1 MTRTTTNTTF
11 TGGNTTRIER
21 TTRRAT
27 STNVNTVLV
36 SSGDEKYI
44 RSRNVSFFGTLFRP
58 LARHYQFL
66 DNHSNLDFIP
76 KLIEI
81 ANSNTLDNY
90 GSSNGAFQKG
100 ETVRVYNDGK
110 RIGTFRLAASNHKEG
125 NFNSPSLTYT
135 TNPYVTSESIPSGY
149 SQSSKTINIDLNA
162 LSSEA
167 QGSFSGYVEK
177 GAKIVGQTSGAIAY
191 VKDLR
196 LISDIN
202 GTLFGSFFIKNPHIN
217 PAPNPRILTGKK
229 TFRLSSSSTNQTP
242 LPGSTLVSAGD
253 ATYTARGTFRE
264 LQRVTTTTTTITTS
278 ATRINTRRARRVDP
292 LAQTFTVGRDIEAP
306 DFSGDN
312 DDDNGVFLTEVDL
325 FFASKPAGNEPVTV
339 EIRSVELGTP
349 TLNRIAEGKTL
360 SPSEVNISANAETPT
375 RVTFD
380 QPIYLPPGQ
389 EYALVLLAPNSDQY
403 EVWTAKMGEKTIE
416 TKDLPNSQAIKYSR
430 QFAMGSL
437 FKSQNGSTW
446 TPAQES
452 DLKFKLY
459 KAKFTANTG
468 IAHFGNPPLDS
479 SNGYIPT
486 LQENA
491 ITALPK
497 NVTLGITTI
506 TSSDPLVNILTA
518 GRRIA
523 GVGNSFGIIAGAGSS
538 ASTLTVTNGGS
549 NYTNRTN
556 SATTNVFG
564 SGSGLTVDITQTAGV
579 ITGITVNNPGTGY
592 ATGDV
597 VSIVNSSGETGR
609 DAVITVTA
617 SGNIDTL
624 YLTNV
629 QGSIPTGDL
638 VYYDTDTTQVSLAN
652 TDVLSSTEDG
662 GIFSGNYLQVEHF
675 NHGMYANNN
684 KLILNDIISDTA
696 PTTLTEQLSATTGGS
711 GTIQVEDSSIFETFE
726 GQGVNSVNIGYVK
739 IGDEVIGY
747 STATSNQL
755 TIDTRGV
762 EGVVETHE
770 IGDQIMKYEFNG
782 ISLRRINGIVYDI
795 SDTGI
800 ESDSY
805 FIEVDRSATS
815 TIEGKAIGLNRA
827 TDGAYPQVSFGTEL
841 IGGGT
846 EIKASENIMF
856 NRINPRFNII
866 SPGKETSVSSNIR
879 TTTGTSISGSEVSFN
894 LQNSVETV
902 IPNQENDL
910 NSVRIVCSRANELN
924 QSAFN
929 NVSGKRSFNSTV
941 TLNTTNENLSPMILL
956 NDSVVEF
963 ISDNINRPVT
973 NYVTDSSANSRNN
986 DPHESVYVSNLISL
1000 TKPASSLK
1008 VILDA
1013 YRPDPADIRVLY
1025 SLVRED
1031 SVGVE
1036 QEFELFPGFNN
1047 LESTSEG
1054 SLKVVNSSLND
1065 GRPDVRVPASEKDQY
1080 LEYEFTANDLGDFS
1094 GYQIKVVMS
1103 STDQANYPII
1113 RNFRTIALK

>member
-1 MTRTTTNTTF
+1 
-11 TGGNTTRIER
+11 
-21 TTRRAT
+21 
-27 STNVNTVLV
+27 
-36 SSGDEKYI
+36 
-44 RSRNVSFFGTLFRP
+44 
-58 LARHYQFL
+58 L

-110 RIGTFRLAASNHKEG
+110 RIGTFRLAQSNHKKG
-125 NFNSPSLTYT
+125 KFNSPKFTYT

-162 LSSEA
+162 LASEA

-202 GTLFGSFFIKNPHIN
+202 GTLFGSFFIKNPHVN

-264 LQRVTTTTTTITTS
+264 LQRVTTITTTITTS
-278 ATRINTRRARRVDP
+278 ATRINTRRVDP

-325 FFASKPAGNEPVTV
+325 FFASKPSGNEPVTV

-349 TLNRIAEGKTL
+349 TLIRIAEGKTL
-360 SPSEVNISANAETPT
+360 SPSEINTSTDGKTAT
-375 RVTFD
+375 RVVFD
-380 QPIYLPPGQ
+380 QPIFLPPGQ

-446 TPAQES
+446 TPAQKS

-468 IAHFGNPPLDS
+468 IVHFGNPPLDS

-523 GVGNSFGIIAGAGSS
+523 GAGNSFGTIVSVGSS
-538 ASTLTVTNGGS
+538 AASVGITTGGL

-564 SGSGLTVDITQTAGV
+564 SGSGLTVDITQTGGI

-597 VSIVNSSGETGR
+597 VSIVNGSSQTGR

-617 SGNIDTL
+617 SGDVDTL

-638 VYYDTDTTQVSLAN
+638 IYYDTDTTTVSLGN
-652 TDVLSSTEDG
+652 TDVLTSTEDG

-827 TDGAYPQVSFGTEL
+827 TDGTYPQVSFGTEL

-894 LQNSVETV
+894 LQNTVEPV

-910 NSVRIVCSRANELN
+910 NSVRIVCSRSNELN
-924 QSAFN
+924 QSAFD

-956 NDSVVEF
+956 DDSVVEF

-973 NYVTDSSANSRNN
+973 NYVTDSSTNSRDN

-1000 TKPASSLK
+1000 AKPASSLK